1 MNTLRK
7 LRVLYVYSG
16 QTASPGWL
24 TQHPLVGER
33 VEWIPHGVEA
43 DGSMARIKAA
53 MLTPHSLNQV
63 DLIISSEYYLSV
75 GINLKLLL
83 AGCKTPH
90 VVWGLN
96 QSRKLLRP
104 PGLRWLVNRVFNRST
119 LAVTHSR
126 EESLLFQ
133 HLHHIPA
140 NKFAFAPWGYDLPP
154 IDPTPF
160 LADARP
166 YVCLVGRNNR
176 DLDTFTS
183 AANKADV
190 HGVIITSSLPVD
202 RRQALVAQGVDVF
215 ENLSFERCLAC
226 LRDSLFSAVLLNDS
240 QRGAGHITIVSAMM
254 LGKAQVVSDASV
266 IQDYVIN
273 GEHAFNVPLSDV
285 DACTAAFSAL
295 LHNPEQ
301 AALMG
306 QRGRAHALAHYTNDA
321 IARELMRVIQTVTHG

>member
-1 MNTLRK
+1 LRK
-7 LRVLYVYSG
+7 LRILYIYSG
-16 QTASPGWL
+16 KTSSPGWL
-24 TQHPLVGER
+24 TAHPLVCEQ

-53 MLTPHSLNQV
+53 MLTPHSLQQV

-75 GINLKLLL
+75 GVNLRLLL
-83 AGCKTPH
+83 TGCKTPH

-104 PGLRWLVNRVFNRST
+104 PGLRWLVNRVFNR
-119 LAVTHSR
+119 ADRVVTHSR

-133 HLHHIPA
+133 HLHQIPA
-140 NKFAFAPWGYDLPP
+140 SKFSFAPWGYDLPP
-154 IDPTPF
+154 IDATPF
-160 LADARP
+160 LAEARP

-176 DLDTFTS
+176 DLDTFT
-183 AANKADV
+183 AAVQKAGV
-190 HGVIITSSLPVD
+190 HGVIITSSLPAD
-202 RRQALVAQGVDVF
+202 RRQSLVDQGVEVF

-273 GEHAFNVPLSDV
+273 GEHALNVPLADV
-285 DACTAAFSAL
+285 DACARAFSQL
-295 LHNPEQ
+295 LNNPEL
-301 AALMG
+301 AAQMG

-321 IARELMRVIQTVTHG
+321 IARELLRVIHTVTHG